1 MDRMVR
7 GKLAES
13 LPGAP
18 AAHGK
23 RRRAMTRLILREV
36 ILGAAYFLLVTAI
49 MAVLI
54 PFAI

>member
-1 MDRMVR
+1 
-7 GKLAES
+7 
-13 LPGAP
+13 
-18 AAHGK
+18 
-23 RRRAMTRLILREV
+23 MTRLIFREV